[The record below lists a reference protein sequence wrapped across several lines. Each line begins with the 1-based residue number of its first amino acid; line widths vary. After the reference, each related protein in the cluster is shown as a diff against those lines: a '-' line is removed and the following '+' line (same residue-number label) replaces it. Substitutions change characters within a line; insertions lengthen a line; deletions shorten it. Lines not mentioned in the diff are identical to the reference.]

1 MIIDVHYHLIPIS
14 IHPDSPVIEE
24 NMPEPLRVAKIM
36 DLEIDLDTLK
46 KKASEMWSDSK
57 GKKLIKTMDEAGID
71 YTIVCNVDNAENELN
86 TLDVTQYINKMI
98 AKIAKKYPDKIM
110 ALAGVDPRRPESL
123 QMLKQCFEE
132 FGMKGLKYH
141 ADNGYDPSG
150 PESYELL
157 EYIEK
162 KNGILLTHTGPLA
175 PHGRSKF
182 TEPILLADI
191 LVDFPNLKIIAAH
204 MGQIN
209 WRPWGALAALYP
221 NLYGDLAM
229 WAPLAFG
236 RFDLFCREL
245 RDIIDYVG
253 IEKILFGSDGPIY
266 DIVLPVNDVIEKIRS
281 LPNKAPNG
289 IKFTEDEINAILG
302 GNAAKLLGISAKTQ
316 EILTNY

>member
-1 MIIDVHYHLIPIS
+1 MIIDVHYHLIPVS
-14 IHPDSPVIEE
+14 IPPNSPFLEE
-24 NMPEPLRVAKIM
+24 GMLEPLRVAKIM
-36 DLEIDLDTLK
+36 DLEVDLDTLK
-46 KKASEMWSDSK
+46 EKASQMWSDPR
-57 GKKLIKTMDEAGID
+57 GRKLIKTMDEVGID
-71 YTIVCNVDNAENELN
+71 YTIVCNVDNAGNELN
-86 TLDVTQYINKMI
+86 TPEVTQYMNKMI
-98 AKIAKKYPDKIM
+98 AKIANKYPEKIM
-110 ALAGVDPRRPESL
+110 ALAGVDPRRPEAL
-123 QMLKQCFEE
+123 KMLKQCFEE

-150 PESYELL
+150 PESYDLL
-157 EYIEK
+157 EYLEK
-162 KNGILLTHTGPLA
+162 KKGILLTHTGPLG

-191 LVDFPNLKIIAAH
+191 MVDFPNLKIIAAH

-209 WRPWGALAALYP
+209 WRPWAALAALYP

-229 WAPLAFG
+229 WAPFAFG

-266 DIVLPVNDVIEKIRS
+266 DIVLPVNDVIEKIRN

-289 IKFTEDEINAILG
+289 IRFTEDEIDAILG
-302 GNAAKLLGISAKTQ
+302 GNAAKLLGISTK
-316 EILTNY
+316 I